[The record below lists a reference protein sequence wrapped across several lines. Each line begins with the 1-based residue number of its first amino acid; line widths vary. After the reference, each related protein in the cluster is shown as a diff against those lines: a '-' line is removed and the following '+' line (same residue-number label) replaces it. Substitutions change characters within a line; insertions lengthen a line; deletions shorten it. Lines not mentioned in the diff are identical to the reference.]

1 MTTCVCLLILSIAFL
16 RFIHVVMCITTSFLL
31 MTEYFMD
38 KHFVYSSTDSCFYF
52 GTVMNS
58 SINIHAQVFVEICVF
73 ISLENLLR
81 NRIVELYNFDF
92 LRNCSHES

>member
-1 MTTCVCLLILSIAFL
+1 
-16 RFIHVVMCITTSFLL
+16 
-31 MTEYFMD
+31 
-38 KHFVYSSTDSCFYF
+38 
-52 GTVMNS
+52 MNS
-58 SINIHAQVFVEICVF
+58 SINIHAQDFVEICIF